1 MDRHGSREDLP
12 TVQRIGTNCWESM
25 GDPSLETSQR
35 HKSWQTAKK
44 KQKEGG
50 EAEEKSFSV
59 ISTSSC
65 CALWETS
72 EIADKQGLRYHQGS
86 LQIWE
91 MVPQGSNFKKRK
103 KEKKKEKPPKNFFG
117 GEKC

>member
-1 MDRHGSREDLP
+1 MANS
-12 TVQRIGTNCWESM
+12 
-25 GDPSLETSQR
+25 
-35 HKSWQTAKK
+35 KKKK

-91 MVPQGSNFKKRK
+91 MVAQGSNFKKKKNKRK
-103 KEKKKEKPPKNFFG
+103 KKNPKKTFLGVRSVKRITL
-117 GEKC
+117 